1 MEIFFS
7 YSEEII
13 HRLVDIWLVD
23 INITQ
28 KLNNIVR
35 I

>member
-1 MEIFFS
+1 MEIYFS
-7 YSEEII
+7 YSEEFI

-28 KLNNIVR
+28 KLNNIAH